1 MLKNWVIYILA
12 LVGAISFFLCY
23 RMWFSWF
30 ILMVT
35 VSILPLAIVVCFA
48 SFMFFKIESDSFRK
62 VIKGEETRITFHSY
76 GLDFFP
82 FALYSVKVILTETM
96 TGEESL
102 IRLFSQGDT
111 EDSVIIDTKHCGTYH
126 FKSAKV
132 RVYDMLGLVFL
143 PKKVDLS
150 GEIIV
155 MPVPSIPQAVPELSG
170 FKAKGLRSAANSNSE
185 IYDVRE
191 YVPGD
196 PIKKIHWKLS
206 AKKNILMIKEAQEET
221 FGHSRLFLPMIHD
234 RDKMDRN
241 LGELLFTS
249 NYFLSHD
256 VEHKIQVFPPMRKEI
271 SFVIASK
278 DDLEKAIISI
288 MRIPIPEVA
297 EDE

>member
-1 MLKNWVIYILA
+1 MLKSWVIYILA
-12 LVGAISFFLCY
+12 LVGSILFFLCY

-35 VSILPLAIVVCFA
+35 ISILPLAVVICFA
-48 SFMFFKIESDSFRK
+48 SFLFFKIESDSFRK
-62 VIKGEETRITFHSY
+62 VIKGDSTRITFHSY

-82 FALYSVKVILTETM
+82 FALYSVKVLLTETM
-96 TGEESL
+96 TGEVSL

-111 EDSVIIDTKHCGTYH
+111 EDSVIIDTQHCGTYR
-126 FKSAKV
+126 FNSARV

-155 MPVPSIPQAVPELSG
+155 MPVPSIPQSVPDLSG
-170 FKAKGLRSAANSNSE
+170 FKAKGLRSAAYSNSE
-185 IYDVRE
+185 IYDVRD

-206 AKKNILMIKEAQEET
+206 AKKNSLMIKEAQEET
-221 FGHSRLFLPMIHD
+221 FGHSRLFLPMIPD

-256 VEHKIQVFPPMRKEI
+256 VEHKIQVFPPTRKEI
-271 SFVIASK
+271 SFIIASK

-297 EDE
+297 GDE